1 VPFEEAQAKGGTL
14 AVFIPAEHLGEME
27 RQHRGAEAMLEAT
40 GDEQVEISGEF
51 TLRLIPMHY
60 VLKAKE
66 VAASV
71 ERVLA
76 EPELET
82 GPGDFVRG

>member
-1 VPFEEAQAKGGTL
+1 
-14 AVFIPAEHLGEME
+14 M
-27 RQHRGAEAMLEAT
+27 T

-51 TLRLIPMHY
+51 TLRQIPMHY

-71 ERVLA
+71 ERVLLSLNLRLDRA
-76 EPELET
+76 T
-82 GPGDFVRG
+82 SSAASPGRTCRVILGY